1 MIIRELSEYDLPF
14 LREMLYAALFWRP
27 DGDHPPLHWVLEHP
41 KVAMYHKGWGRPG
54 DLGLIAEEEGRLIG
68 AAWYRLF
75 TEEEHGDG
83 FVDEQTP
90 ELGIAVLDGYRGR
103 GVGRALLEAIA
114 ERAHREG
121 IARIALS
128 VDQDNPAERLYS
140 ALGYEDVQPQDDM
153 GRMILNLRKS
163 SDPTS

>member
-1 MIIRELSEYDLPF
+1 MGSS
-14 LREMLYAALFWRP
+14 
-27 DGDHPPLHWVLEHP
+27 
-41 KVAMYHKGWGRPG
+41 
-54 DLGLIAEEEGRLIG
+54 
-68 AAWYRLF
+68 
-75 TEEEHGDG
+75 
-83 FVDEQTP
+83 TP

-128 VDQDNPAERLYS
+128 VDQDNPAKRLYS